1 MEGLRMTPAVQA
13 LIYFLYFNCIGK
25 VCDKPLLN
33 DARTFPYNVFS
44 GSGSSSRYKYAR
56 ARITNVGWCP
66 SMSDPYLLLD
76 LQKEYHITRVVVMGD
91 RNQTKWSESYSM
103 KYSRDTSYKNS
114 EQVFIGDYIIKYF
127 AIKDKRSTK
136 FLTHATP

>member
-1 MEGLRMTPAVQA
+1 
-13 LIYFLYFNCIGK
+13 
-25 VCDKPLLN
+25 
-33 DARTFPYNVFS
+33 
-44 GSGSSSRYKYAR
+44 
-56 ARITNVGWCP
+56 
-66 SMSDPYLLLD
+66 MSDPYLLLD

-91 RNQTKWSESYSM
+91 KDQTEWSKSYSM